1 MRKHQNE
8 EKSSRQ
14 RTLTQQRRPSAAK
27 INKVKKKKLRGH
39 TASPW
44 ERTTGTMWLL
54 GPRGR
59 ALWKMRAEAQQKGPE
74 KEAEG
79 EDDTEH
85 TECFGEALEKEVER
99 NGKVG

>member
-1 MRKHQNE
+1 
-8 EKSSRQ
+8 
-14 RTLTQQRRPSAAK
+14 
-27 INKVKKKKLRGH
+27 
-39 TASPW
+39 
-44 ERTTGTMWLL
+44 MWLL

-59 ALWKMRAEAQQKGPE
+59 ALWKMRAEAQQKGAE
-74 KEAEG
+74 EEAEG